1 MNSKILTLLEFNKIL
16 DLLWTLLEFNKILD
30 LLCDQAGSGLAKER
44 IAQLEPMTN
53 MRMAK
58 DALTETTEAVSVIV
72 HKGSIPVGEIGDINS
87 IVSMAR
93 RGRCLSM
100 RELLQVRASIASS
113 RQVKAFLK
121 EDMPEGLKIIS
132 EIAGLLDPAVK
143 LERDIYDAII
153 SEDEMSDN
161 ASPVLKSIRREM
173 RNKNDLIKSRL
184 QKMVSSS
191 SAKSHLQDAIVTMRN
206 GRYVIPVKREYIS
219 LFPGMVHD
227 QSSTGATLFVEPQAV
242 VTLNNELRQLEHDEQ
257 AEITRILELFSSRVG
272 EHHQSLQNDQRLM
285 AELDFINAKGKLSV
299 MMDGAEPHLND
310 ENIIDIRTGRH
321 PLIPADKVVP
331 TNIEL
336 GRDWTTLL
344 ITGPNTGGKTV
355 TLKTIG
361 LMCLMAQSGLHVP
374 ADERTSL
381 PVLKEIFADIGDEQS
396 IEQSLST
403 FSSHMKNII
412 EIFRNAGEGSL
423 VLLDE
428 LGAGT
433 DPLEGAALGIAE
445 LERLKE
451 AGALVAATTHYTEL
465 KKYALSTPGVENAS
479 MEFNVE
485 TLSPTYKLR
494 VGLPGKSNA
503 FEISEKLGL
512 DKSIIERAAE
522 LMGEEQLEFEEAV
535 SRVEADQAAAEA
547 RLAEAGR
554 EREAAQEAMSEAEK
568 ELAKARAEAA
578 KIVEDARKKA
588 GVMLRDA
595 QGTIDE
601 IASELRDIQ
610 HRKKNAGFNEGHIA
624 GGAAEGR
631 RKLRQAESALK
642 PADAPKV
649 ETIQTGKMPDP
660 EDLKIGMR
668 VKYTKLDQTGDVES
682 IPDSRGNFRIR
693 LGSIRMTVNVK
704 DVVIAES
711 EPQGNKEKKKAKYGN
726 MSFGK
731 TKTVSTEI
739 NLIGMNL
746 DDATDRMNKY
756 IDDAF
761 LAGLKTVNII
771 HGRGSGILRKG
782 LRAELRRNKHV
793 ESYKSAPYD
802 QGGEGNTIV
811 TLVDRT

>member
-1 MNSKILTLLEFNKIL
+1 MNSKILTLLEFNIIL
-16 DLLWTLLEFNKILD
+16 DLLR
-30 LLCDQAGSGLAKER
+30 DQAGSGLAKER

-72 HKGSIPVGEIGDINS
+72 HKGSIPVGEIGDISS

-121 EDMPEGLKIIS
+121 EDMPEGLKVIS
-132 EIAGLLDPAVK
+132 EIAGLLDPEVR
-143 LERDIYDAII
+143 LEKDIYDAII

-161 ASPVLKSIRREM
+161 ASPVLKSIRRDM

-242 VTLNNELRQLEHDEQ
+242 VTLNNELRQLELDEQ

-272 EHHQSLQNDQRLM
+272 EHFQSLLNDQRLM
-285 AELDFINAKGKLSV
+285 TELDFINAKGKLSV
-299 MMDGAEPHLND
+299 MMDGAEPQLNGD
-310 ENIIDIRTGRH
+310 NIIDIKTGRH

-361 LMCLMAQSGLHVP
+361 LLCLMAQSGLHVP

-381 PVLKEIFADIGDEQS
+381 PVLQEIFADIGDEQS

-624 GGAAEGR
+624 GGAAESR

-660 EDLKIGMR
+660 EDLKVGMK
-668 VKYTKLDQTGDVES
+668 VKYTRLDQTGDVES
-682 IPDSRGNFRIR
+682 LPDSRGNFRIR
-693 LGSIRMTVNVK
+693 LGSIRMTVNVR

-731 TKTVSTEI
+731 TKNVSTEI

>member
-16 DLLWTLLEFNKILD
+16 DLLR
-30 LLCDQAGSGLAKER
+30 DQAGSGLAKER

-72 HKGSIPVGEIGDINS
+72 HKGSIPVGEIGDISS

-100 RELLQVRASIASS
+100 RELLQVRASIAAS

-121 EDMPEGLKIIS
+121 EDMPDGLKVIT

-161 ASPVLKSIRREM
+161 ASPVLKSIRRDM

-242 VTLNNELRQLEHDEQ
+242 VTLNNELRQLELDEQ

-272 EHHQSLQNDQRLM
+272 EHHQSLVNDQRLM
-285 AELDFINAKGKLSV
+285 AELDFINAKGRLSV
-299 MMDGAEPHLND
+299 MMDGAEPQLNGD
-310 ENIIDIRTGRH
+310 NIIDIKTGRH

-361 LMCLMAQSGLHVP
+361 LLCLMAQSGLHVP

-485 TLSPTYKLR
+485 TLSPTYRLR

-682 IPDSRGNFRIR
+682 LPDSRGNFRIR

-746 DDATDRMNKY
+746 DDATERMNKY

>member
-16 DLLWTLLEFNKILD
+16 DLLR
-30 LLCDQAGSGLAKER
+30 DQAGSGLAKER
-44 IAQLEPMTN
+44 IVQLEPMTN

-72 HKGSIPVGEIGDINS
+72 HKGSIPVGEIGDIS
-87 IVSMAR
+87 GIVSMAR

-100 RELLQVRASIASS
+100 RELLQVRASIAAS
-113 RQVKAFLK
+113 RAVKTFLK
-121 EDMPEGLKIIS
+121 DDMPDGLSIIP

-143 LERDIYDAII
+143 LGQDIYDAII

-161 ASPVLKSIRREM
+161 ASPDLKAIRRDM
-173 RNKNDLIKSRL
+173 RNKNDLIRSRL
-184 QKMVSSS
+184 QKMISSS

-242 VTLNNELRQLEHDEQ
+242 VTLNNELRQLEMDEQ
-257 AEITRILELFSSRVG
+257 AEIVRILELFSSRVG
-272 EHHQSLQNDQRLM
+272 EHNQSLLNDQRLM
-285 AELDFINAKGKLSV
+285 AELDFINAKGRLSV
-299 MMDGAEPHLND
+299 MMDGAEPQLNAD
-310 ENIIDIRTGRH
+310 NIIDIKTGRH

-331 TNIEL
+331 TNIEI

-361 LMCLMAQSGLHVP
+361 LLCLMAQSGLHVP

-554 EREAAQEAMSEAEK
+554 EREAAQEAMSEAER
-568 ELAKARAEAA
+568 ELAKAKAEAA
-578 KIVEDARKKA
+578 KIVEDARKMA

-624 GGAAEGR
+624 GGAAESR

-642 PADAPKV
+642 PAEAPKV
-649 ETIQTGKMPDP
+649 ETLQTGKMPDP

-682 IPDSRGNFRIR
+682 LPDSRGNFMIR

-746 DDATDRMNKY
+746 DDAIDKMNKY

-761 LAGLKTVNII
+761 LAGLKTVSII

-802 QGGEGNTIV
+802 QGGEGNTVV

>member
-16 DLLWTLLEFNKILD
+16 DLLRD
-30 LLCDQAGSGLAKER
+30 LAGSGLAKER
-44 IAQLEPMTN
+44 IVQLEPMTN

-72 HKGSIPVGEIGDINS
+72 HKGSIPVGEIGDISS

-113 RQVKAFLK
+113 RQVKAFLR
-121 EDMPEGLKIIS
+121 EDMPEGLKIIP
-132 EIAGLLDPAVK
+132 EIASLLDPAVR
-143 LERDIYDAII
+143 LEHDIYDAII

-161 ASPVLKSIRREM
+161 ASPVLKSIRRDM

-242 VTLNNELRQLEHDEQ
+242 VTLNNELRQLELDEQ

-272 EHHQSLQNDQRLM
+272 EHYQSLQNDQRLM
-285 AELDFINAKGKLSV
+285 AELDFINAKGRLSV
-299 MMDGAEPHLND
+299 MMDGAEPQLND
-310 ENIIDIRTGRH
+310 ENIIDIKTGRH

-361 LMCLMAQSGLHVP
+361 LLCLMAKSGLHVP

-485 TLSPTYKLR
+485 TLSPTYRLR

-578 KIVEDARKKA
+578 KIVEDARKRA

-610 HRKKNAGFNEGHIA
+610 HKKKNAGFNEGHIA

-668 VKYTKLDQTGDVES
+668 VKYIKLDQTGDVES
-682 IPDSRGNFRIR
+682 LPDSRGNFKIR
-693 LGSIRMTVNVK
+693 LGSIHMTVNVK

-731 TKTVSTEI
+731 AKTVSTEI

>member
-16 DLLWTLLEFNKILD
+16 DLLR
-30 LLCDQAGSGLAKER
+30 DQAGSGLAKER

-72 HKGSIPVGEIGDINS
+72 HKGSIPVGEIGDISS

-100 RELLQVRASIASS
+100 RELLQVRASIAAS

-121 EDMPEGLKIIS
+121 EDMPDGLKVIS

-161 ASPVLKSIRREM
+161 ASPVLKSIRRDM

-242 VTLNNELRQLEHDEQ
+242 VTLNNELRQLELDEQ

-272 EHHQSLQNDQRLM
+272 EHHQSLLNDQKLL
-285 AELDFINAKGKLSV
+285 AELDFINAKGKLSCG
-299 MMDGAEPHLND
+299 MEGAEPQLNED
-310 ENIIDIRTGRH
+310 GVIDIRTGRH

-331 TNIEL
+331 INVEL
-336 GRDWTTLL
+336 GRDFTTLL

-361 LMCLMAQSGLHVP
+361 LLCLMAQSGLHIP
-374 ADERTSL
+374 ADEKSSL
-381 PVLKEIFADIGDEQS
+381 PVLKEVFADIGDEQS

-412 EIFRNAGEGSL
+412 EIFENAGEGSL

-512 DKSIIERAAE
+512 DKSIIDRAAE
-522 LMGEEQLEFEEAV
+522 LLGEEQLEFEEAV
-535 SRVEADQAAAEA
+535 SRVEADQARAEEK
-547 RLAEAGR
+547 LAEAGR
-554 EREAAQEAMSEAEK
+554 EIEAAHEVKTEAEK
-568 ELAKARAEAA
+568 ELAKARDEAA
-578 KIVEDARKKA
+578 KIVEEARRKA
-588 GVMLRDA
+588 GGMLRDA

-601 IASELRDIQ
+601 ITAELRDIQ
-610 HRKKNAGFNEGHIA
+610 RKNKNAGFNEGHIA
-624 GGAAEGR
+624 GGAADGR

-642 PADAPKV
+642 PAKAPQV
-649 ETIQTGKMPDP
+649 ETIQTGKTP
-660 EDLKIGMR
+660 EPQDIKVGMR
-668 VKYTKLDQTGDVES
+668 VKYLKLGQTGDVES
-682 IPDSRGNFRIR
+682 LPDSRGNVKLR
-693 LGSIRMTVNVK
+693 LGSIRMDVNIK
-704 DVVIAES
+704 DLVIAES
-711 EPQGNKEKKKAKYGN
+711 EPQGHKEKNRARYGDL
-726 MSFGK
+726 SFGK
-731 TKTVSTEI
+731 SKTIKTEI
-739 NLIGMNL
+739 NLIGKNL
-746 DDATDRMNKY
+746 EEACDLVNKY

-761 LAGLKTVNII
+761 LAGLKTVHVI
-771 HGRGSGILRKG
+771 HGRGEGILRSG
-782 LRAELRRNKHV
+782 IRQELSRNKHV
-793 ESYKSAPYD
+793 KSFRSAPYNE
-802 QGGEGNTIV
+802 GGDGCTVVE
-811 TLVDRT
+811 LKDRK

>member
-16 DLLWTLLEFNKILD
+16 DLLR
-30 LLCDQAGSGLAKER
+30 DQAGSGLAKER

-121 EDMPEGLKIIS
+121 EDMPDGLKVIS
-132 EIAGLLDPAVK
+132 EIAGLLDPEVK
-143 LERDIYDAII
+143 LEKDIYDAII

-161 ASPVLKSIRREM
+161 ASPVLKSIRRDM

-242 VTLNNELRQLEHDEQ
+242 VTLNNELRQLEMDEQ

-272 EHHQSLQNDQRLM
+272 EHHQSLLNDQRLM

-299 MMDGAEPHLND
+299 MMDGAEPQLNGD
-310 ENIIDIRTGRH
+310 NIIDIKTGRH

-361 LMCLMAQSGLHVP
+361 LLCLMAQSGLHVP

-381 PVLKEIFADIGDEQS
+381 PVLNEIFADIGDEQS

-601 IASELRDIQ
+601 ITSELRDIQ

-624 GGAAEGR
+624 GGAAESR
-631 RKLRQAESALK
+631 KKLRQAESALK

-660 EDLKIGMR
+660 EDLKVGMR

-682 IPDSRGNFRIR
+682 LPDSRGNFRIR

-731 TKTVSTEI
+731 TKTVGTEI

-811 TLVDRT
+811 NLVDRT

>member
-16 DLLWTLLEFNKILD
+16 DLLR
-30 LLCDQAGSGLAKER
+30 DQAGSGLAKER
-44 IAQLEPMTN
+44 IEQLEPMTN

-72 HKGSIPVGEIGDINS
+72 HKGSIPVGEIGDIS
-87 IVSMAR
+87 GIVSMAR

-100 RELLQVRASIASS
+100 RELLQVRASIAAS
-113 RQVKAFLK
+113 RAVKAFLK
-121 EDMPEGLKIIS
+121 EDMPDGLNIIP

-161 ASPVLKSIRREM
+161 ASPDLRSIRRDM

-184 QKMVSSS
+184 QKMISSS

-242 VTLNNELRQLEHDEQ
+242 VTLNNELRQLEMDEQ
-257 AEITRILELFSSRVG
+257 AEIVRILELFSSRVG
-272 EHHQSLQNDQRLM
+272 EHHQSLVNDQRLM

-299 MMDGAEPHLND
+299 MMDGAEPQLNAD
-310 ENIIDIRTGRH
+310 NFIDIKTGRH

-361 LMCLMAQSGLHVP
+361 LLCLMAQSGLHVP

-547 RLAEAGR
+547 RLVEAGR
-554 EREAAQEAMSEAEK
+554 EREAAQAVMSEAER
-568 ELAKARAEAA
+568 ELAKAKAEAA

-601 IASELRDIQ
+601 ITEELRDIQ
-610 HRKKNAGFNEGHIA
+610 YRKKNAGFNEGHIA

-649 ETIQTGKMPDP
+649 ETLQTGKMPDP

-668 VKYTKLDQTGDVES
+668 VKYTKLDQTGEVES
-682 IPDSRGNFRIR
+682 LPDSRGNFGIR

-711 EPQGNKEKKKAKYGN
+711 EPQGNKEKKKARYGN

-793 ESYKSAPYD
+793 ESYRSAPYD

-811 TLVDRT
+811 TLIDRT

>member
-16 DLLWTLLEFNKILD
+16 DLLR
-30 LLCDQAGSGLAKER
+30 DQAGSGLAKER
-44 IAQLEPMTN
+44 IVQLEPMTN

-72 HKGSIPVGEIGDINS
+72 HKGSIPVGEIGDIS
-87 IVSMAR
+87 GIVSMAR

-100 RELLQVRASIASS
+100 RELLQVRASIAVS
-113 RQVKAFLK
+113 RQIKAFLK
-121 EDMPEGLKIIS
+121 TDMPDGLKIIT
-132 EIAGLLDPAVK
+132 EIGSLLDPEVN
-143 LERDIYDAII
+143 LERDINDAII

-161 ASPVLKSIRREM
+161 ASPALKSIRRDM

-184 QKMVSSS
+184 QKMISSS

-219 LFPGMVHD
+219 MFPGMVHD
-227 QSSTGATLFVEPQAV
+227 QSATGATLFVEPQAV
-242 VTLNNELRQLEHDEQ
+242 VTLNNELRQLELDEQ
-257 AEITRILELFSSRVG
+257 AEIVRILELFSSRVG
-272 EHHQSLQNDQRLM
+272 EHHQSLINDQRLM

-299 MMDGAEPHLND
+299 MMDGAEPHLNE
-310 ENIIDIRTGRH
+310 ENFIDIRTGRH

-361 LMCLMAQSGLHVP
+361 LLCLMAQSGLHVP
-374 ADERTSL
+374 ADEKTSL

-412 EIFRNAGEGSL
+412 EIFRSAGEGSL

-554 EREAAQEAMSEAEK
+554 EREAAQEAMSEAEQ

-578 KIVEDARKKA
+578 KIVEDARRKA

-601 IASELRDIQ
+601 IASELREIQ
-610 HRKKNAGFNEGHIA
+610 HRKKDAGFNEGHIA
-624 GGAAEGR
+624 GGAAESR
-631 RKLRQAESALK
+631 RKLR
-642 PADAPKV
+642 
-649 ETIQTGKMPDP
+649 
-660 EDLKIGMR
+660 
-668 VKYTKLDQTGDVES
+668 
-682 IPDSRGNFRIR
+682 
-693 LGSIRMTVNVK
+693 
-704 DVVIAES
+704 
-711 EPQGNKEKKKAKYGN
+711 
-726 MSFGK
+726 
-731 TKTVSTEI
+731 
-739 NLIGMNL
+739 
-746 DDATDRMNKY
+746 
-756 IDDAF
+756 
-761 LAGLKTVNII
+761 
-771 HGRGSGILRKG
+771 
-782 LRAELRRNKHV
+782 
-793 ESYKSAPYD
+793 
-802 QGGEGNTIV
+802 
-811 TLVDRT
+811 

>member
-16 DLLWTLLEFNKILD
+16 DLLRD
-30 LLCDQAGSGLAKER
+30 LAGSGLAKER
-44 IAQLEPMTN
+44 IVQLEPMTN

-72 HKGSIPVGEIGDINS
+72 HKGSIPVGEIGDISS

-121 EDMPEGLKIIS
+121 EDMPEGLKIIP
-132 EIAGLLDPAVK
+132 EIASLLDPAVK
-143 LERDIYDAII
+143 LEKDIYDAII

-161 ASPVLKSIRREM
+161 ASPVLKSIRRDM

-242 VTLNNELRQLEHDEQ
+242 VTLNNELRQLELDEQ
-257 AEITRILELFSSRVG
+257 AEIVRILELFSSRVG

-285 AELDFINAKGKLSV
+285 AELDFINAKGRLSV
-299 MMDGAEPHLND
+299 MMDGAEPQLND

-361 LMCLMAQSGLHVP
+361 LLCLMAQSGLHVP

-568 ELAKARAEAA
+568 ELTKARAEAA

-610 HRKKNAGFNEGHIA
+610 HKKKNAGFNEGHIA
-624 GGAAEGR
+624 GGAAESR

-682 IPDSRGNFRIR
+682 LPDSRGNFRIR

-731 TKTVSTEI
+731 AKTVSTEI

-746 DDATDRMNKY
+746 DDATDKMNKY

>member
-16 DLLWTLLEFNKILD
+16 DLLR
-30 LLCDQAGSGLAKER
+30 DQAGSGLAKER
-44 IAQLEPMTN
+44 IEQLEPMTN

-72 HKGSIPVGEIGDINS
+72 HKGSIPVGEIGDISS

-100 RELLQVRASIASS
+100 RELLQVRTSIASS
-113 RQVKAFLK
+113 RAVKTFLK
-121 EDMPEGLKIIS
+121 EDMPEGLKIIP
-132 EIAGLLDPAVK
+132 EIAGLLDPQVK
-143 LERDIYDAII
+143 LEHDIYDAII

-161 ASPVLKSIRREM
+161 ASPVLKSIRRDM

-242 VTLNNELRQLEHDEQ
+242 VTLNNELRQLELDEQ
-257 AEITRILELFSSRVG
+257 AEIVRILELFSSRVG

-299 MMDGAEPHLND
+299 MMDGAEPHLNE
-310 ENIIDIRTGRH
+310 ENIIDIKTGRH

-361 LMCLMAQSGLHVP
+361 LLCLMAQSGLHVP

-485 TLSPTYKLR
+485 TLSPTYRLR

-578 KIVEDARKKA
+578 KIVEEARKKA

-610 HRKKNAGFNEGHIA
+610 HKKKNAGFNEGHIA

-642 PADAPKV
+642 PAEAPKV

-660 EDLKIGMR
+660 EDLKVGMR

-682 IPDSRGNFRIR
+682 LPDSRGNFRIR
-693 LGSIRMTVNVK
+693 LGSIHMTVNVK

-726 MSFGK
+726 LSFGK

-746 DDATDRMNKY
+746 DDATDKMNKY

-771 HGRGSGILRKG
+771 HDRGSGILRKG

-793 ESYKSAPYD
+793 ESYKSAP
-802 QGGEGNTIV
+802 
-811 TLVDRT
+811 

>member
-16 DLLWTLLEFNKILD
+16 DLLR
-30 LLCDQAGSGLAKER
+30 DQAGSGLAKER
-44 IAQLEPMTN
+44 IVQLEPMIN

-72 HKGSIPVGEIGDINS
+72 HKGSIPVGEIGDISS

-121 EDMPEGLKIIS
+121 EDMPDGLKVIS

-143 LERDIYDAII
+143 LEHDIYDAII

-161 ASPVLKSIRREM
+161 ASPVLKSIRRDM

-242 VTLNNELRQLEHDEQ
+242 VTLNNELRQLELDEQ

-272 EHHQSLQNDQRLM
+272 EHHQSLINDQRLM

-299 MMDGAEPHLND
+299 MMDGAEPHLNGD
-310 ENIIDIRTGRH
+310 NVIDIKTGRH

-361 LMCLMAQSGLHVP
+361 LLCLMAQSGLHVP

-412 EIFRNAGEGSL
+412 EIFENAGEGSL

-451 AGALVAATTHYTEL
+451 SGALVAATTHYTEL

-547 RLAEAGR
+547 RRAEAGR

-642 PADAPKV
+642 PAEAPKV
-649 ETIQTGKMPDP
+649 ETLQTGKMPDP
-660 EDLKIGMR
+660 EDLKIGMK

-682 IPDSRGNFRIR
+682 LPDSRGNFRIR
-693 LGSIRMTVNVK
+693 LGSIHMTVNVK

-711 EPQGNKEKKKAKYGN
+711 EPQGNKEKKRAKYGN

-761 LAGLKTVNII
+761 LAGLKTVSII

>member
-16 DLLWTLLEFNKILD
+16 DLLR
-30 LLCDQAGSGLAKER
+30 DQAGSGLAKER
-44 IAQLEPMTN
+44 IVQLEPMTN

-72 HKGSIPVGEIGDINS
+72 HKGSIPVGEIGDIS
-87 IVSMAR
+87 GMVSMAR

-100 RELLQVRASIASS
+100 RELLQIRTSIAVS
-113 RQVKAFLK
+113 RNIKTFLRN
-121 EDMPEGLKIIS
+121 DMPDGLKVIP
-132 EIAGLLDPAVK
+132 EIAGLLDPQVK
-143 LERDIYDAII
+143 LEHDINDAII

-161 ASPVLKSIRREM
+161 ASPELKSIRRDM

-184 QKMVSSS
+184 QKMISSNT
-191 SAKSHLQDAIVTMRN
+191 AKSHLQDAIVTMRN

-242 VTLNNELRQLEHDEQ
+242 VTLNNELRQLELDEQ

-272 EHHQSLQNDQRLM
+272 EHHQSLLNDQRLM

-299 MMDGAEPHLND
+299 MMDGAEPQLNED
-310 ENIIDIRTGRH
+310 NIIEIRTGRH
-321 PLIPADKVVP
+321 PLIPSDKVVP
-331 TNIEL
+331 INVEL

-361 LMCLMAQSGLHVP
+361 LLCLMAQSGLHVP
-374 ADERTSL
+374 ADEKTSL
-381 PVLKEIFADIGDEQS
+381 PVLREIFADIGDEQS

-485 TLSPTYKLR
+485 TLSPTYRLR

-512 DKSIIERAAE
+512 DKSIIDRASE
-522 LMGEEQLEFEEAV
+522 LLGEEQLEFEEAV

-547 RLAEAGR
+547 KLAEAGR

-568 ELAKARAEAA
+568 ELTKARAEAA

-601 IASELRDIQ
+601 IASELREIQ
-610 HRKKNAGFNEGHIA
+610 HKKKDAGFNEGHIA
-624 GGAAEGR
+624 GGAAESR

-642 PADAPKV
+642 PAAAPKV

-668 VKYTKLDQTGDVES
+668 VKYTKLDQAGDVES
-682 IPDSRGNFRIR
+682 LPDSRGNFMLR
-693 LGSIRMTVNVK
+693 LGSIRMTVNVR

-711 EPQGNKEKKKAKYGN
+711 EPQGNKDRKKSKYGN

-746 DDATDRMNKY
+746 DDAVDRMNKY

-811 TLVDRT
+811 TLVDRI

>member
-16 DLLWTLLEFNKILD
+16 DLLR
-30 LLCDQAGSGLAKER
+30 DQAGSGLAKER
-44 IAQLEPMTN
+44 IEQLEPMTN

-72 HKGSIPVGEIGDINS
+72 HKGSIPVGEIGDISS

-100 RELLQVRASIASS
+100 RELLQVRTSIASS
-113 RQVKAFLK
+113 RAVKTFLK
-121 EDMPEGLKIIS
+121 EDMPEGLKVIS
-132 EIAGLLDPAVK
+132 EIAGLLDPQVK
-143 LERDIYDAII
+143 LEHDIYDAII

-161 ASPVLKSIRREM
+161 ASPVLKSIRRDM

-242 VTLNNELRQLEHDEQ
+242 VTLNNELRQLELDEQ
-257 AEITRILELFSSRVG
+257 AEIVRILELFSSRVG
-272 EHHQSLQNDQRLM
+272 EHHQSLLNDQRLM

-299 MMDGAEPHLND
+299 MMDGAEPHLNG
-310 ENIIDIRTGRH
+310 ENIIDIKTGRH

-361 LMCLMAQSGLHVP
+361 LLCLMAQSGLHVP

-485 TLSPTYKLR
+485 TLSPTYRLR

-610 HRKKNAGFNEGHIA
+610 HKKKNAGFNEGHIA

-642 PADAPKV
+642 PAEAPKV

-682 IPDSRGNFRIR
+682 LPDSRGNFRIR

-711 EPQGNKEKKKAKYGN
+711 EPQGNKEKKKARYGN

>member
-16 DLLWTLLEFNKILD
+16 DLLR
-30 LLCDQAGSGLAKER
+30 DQAGSGLAKER
-44 IAQLEPMTN
+44 IVQLEPMTN

-72 HKGSIPVGEIGDINS
+72 HKGSIPVGEIGDISS

-121 EDMPEGLKIIS
+121 EDMPEGLKVIS
-132 EIAGLLDPAVK
+132 EIASLLDPEVR
-143 LERDIYDAII
+143 LEKDIYDAII

-161 ASPVLKSIRREM
+161 ASPVLKSIRRDM

-242 VTLNNELRQLEHDEQ
+242 VTLNNELRQLELDEQ

-272 EHHQSLQNDQRLM
+272 EHSQSLLNDQRLM

-299 MMDGAEPHLND
+299 MMDGAEPQLNGD
-310 ENIIDIRTGRH
+310 NIIDIKTGRH

-361 LMCLMAQSGLHVP
+361 LLCLMAQSGLHVP

-433 DPLEGAALGIAE
+433 DPLEGATLGIAE

-624 GGAAEGR
+624 GGAAESR

-660 EDLKIGMR
+660 EDLKVGMK

-682 IPDSRGNFRIR
+682 LPDSRGNFRIR

-711 EPQGNKEKKKAKYGN
+711 APQGNKEKKKAKYGN

-731 TKTVSTEI
+731 TKNVSTEI

-746 DDATDRMNKY
+746 DDATERMNKY

>member
-16 DLLWTLLEFNKILD
+16 DLLRD
-30 LLCDQAGSGLAKER
+30 LAGSGLAKER
-44 IAQLEPMTN
+44 IVQLEPMTN

-72 HKGSIPVGEIGDINS
+72 HKGSIPVGEIGDISS

-100 RELLQVRASIASS
+100 RELLQVRTSIASS
-113 RQVKAFLK
+113 RAVKTFLK
-121 EDMPEGLKIIS
+121 EDMPEGLKIIP
-132 EIAGLLDPAVK
+132 EIAGLLDPQVK
-143 LERDIYDAII
+143 LEHDIYDAII

-161 ASPVLKSIRREM
+161 ASPVLKSIRRDM

-242 VTLNNELRQLEHDEQ
+242 VTLNNELRQLELDEH
-257 AEITRILELFSSRVG
+257 AEIVRILELFSSRVG

-299 MMDGAEPHLND
+299 MMDGAEPHLNE

-361 LMCLMAQSGLHVP
+361 LLCLMAQSGLHVP

-485 TLSPTYKLR
+485 TLSPTYRLR

-631 RKLRQAESALK
+631 RKLRQAESALR
-642 PADAPKV
+642 PAEAPKV

-682 IPDSRGNFRIR
+682 LPDSRGNFRLR

-711 EPQGNKEKKKAKYGN
+711 EPQGNKDRKKSKYGN

-746 DDATDRMNKY
+746 DDATDKMNKY

-761 LAGLKTVNII
+761 LAGLKTVSII

>member
-16 DLLWTLLEFNKILD
+16 DLLR
-30 LLCDQAGSGLAKER
+30 DQAGSGLAKER
-44 IAQLEPMTN
+44 IEQLEPMTN

-72 HKGSIPVGEIGDINS
+72 HKGSIPVGEIGDISS

-113 RQVKAFLK
+113 RQVKAFLR
-121 EDMPEGLKIIS
+121 EDMPEGLKIIP
-132 EIAGLLDPAVK
+132 EIAGLLDPAVR
-143 LERDIYDAII
+143 LEHDIYDAII

-161 ASPVLKSIRREM
+161 ASPVLKSIRRDM
-173 RNKNDLIKSRL
+173 RNKNELIKSRL

-242 VTLNNELRQLEHDEQ
+242 VTLNNELRQLELDEQ

-272 EHHQSLQNDQRLM
+272 EHYQSLQNDQRLM
-285 AELDFINAKGKLSV
+285 AELDFINAKGRLSV
-299 MMDGAEPHLND
+299 MMDGAEPQLND
-310 ENIIDIRTGRH
+310 ENIIDIKTGRH

-361 LMCLMAQSGLHVP
+361 LLCLMAQSGLHVP

-485 TLSPTYKLR
+485 TLSPTYRLR

-578 KIVEDARKKA
+578 KIVEDARKRA

-610 HRKKNAGFNEGHIA
+610 HKKKNAGFNEGHIA

-682 IPDSRGNFRIR
+682 LPDSRGNFKIR

-731 TKTVSTEI
+731 AKTVSTEI